1 MKKILF
7 TLGLLISVVA
17 LQAQICRVQENN
29 DRQVTL
35 HYTAGQLEVLQ
46 VGTPEGDFT
55 RLFMENAHLSSEVGQ
70 PQLPVVVSML
80 EIPLCEAVRCEVV
93 SSHYI
98 DYYAADLG
106 VVSPIFPAQPSYSKS
121 DVGEKDLVPSKYMS

>member
-1 MKKILF
+1 MKKVLF
-7 TLGLLISVVA
+7 SFVLLISVMA
-17 LQAQICRVQENN
+17 MQAQVCRVQEST

-35 HYTAGQLEVLQ
+35 RYATGQLEVLQ

-55 RLFMENAHLSSEVGQ
+55 RLFMENTHLSSEVGQ
-70 PQLPVVVSML
+70 PQLPVAVSLL

-98 DYYAADLG
+98 DYDAADLG

-121 DVGEKDLVPSKYMS
+121 DVGE